1 MNHARTFGFV
11 TEYSPQA
18 ANASRSHNFDNEF
31 YFVFRIIQSGRCT
44 ASACRRSLTGH
55 PSQQKSHPCGWLFCW
70 VGWPDSDRRVRE
82 SKSRALPLGDIPLRS
97 RSAFAPRE
105 LNCFYKCQLLTL
117 KFSSTDEVPLS
128 DEFTTEIKVFPR
140 LIVSFSPLIPVIE
153 SSDVSLAR
161 LHLIGTYLPSDM

>member
-1 MNHARTFGFV
+1 MASIRRRNARWRVMPYACGDSIHDCVVITYQSFGLDRKKQVLRLAF
-11 TEYSPQA
+11 
-18 ANASRSHNFDNEF
+18 F
-31 YFVFRIIQSGRCT
+31 
-44 ASACRRSLTGH
+44 
-55 PSQQKSHPCGWLFCW
+55 WL
-70 VGWPDSDRRVRE
+70 GWPDSDRRMRE

-140 LIVSFSPLIPVIE
+140 FMVSFSPPIPVIT
-153 SSDVSLAR
+153 SSAVSFAR